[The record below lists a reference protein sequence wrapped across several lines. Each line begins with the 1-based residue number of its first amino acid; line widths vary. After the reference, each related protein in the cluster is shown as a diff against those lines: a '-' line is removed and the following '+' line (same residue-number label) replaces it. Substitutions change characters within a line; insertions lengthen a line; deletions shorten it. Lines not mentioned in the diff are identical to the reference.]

1 MIDSRDIQA
10 IFSGVPPSLPHA
22 HFYFLQIADRRFLQ
36 RIGVGA
42 LEITSARTV
51 RAGSPERVVNLAFTE
66 QGLAACGMGEDVRA
80 SFSAPF
86 REGMLARASY
96 NGDVG
101 DSDPE
106 HWDACW
112 SSGVHAMV
120 ACYATTAEDLARYAA
135 ELEQAIEGVAVVA
148 DRQIAGIVFTEKDH
162 PVYLDNPECQPPDG
176 TLVEQFGFRDGISD
190 VALEGWSEGLV
201 RGAGKLVD
209 DAWAPVASGEFL
221 WGYRNE
227 LAEYPPAPKPESLA
241 RNGTYLVYRKLE
253 QDVRRFREYLLG
265 AAERS
270 GLSADAI
277 AAQLVGRQRDGTPLI
292 ATPGQDVN
300 DFRYA
305 SDPEGRVCP
314 MGAHVRRTNP
324 RDSLGPDTLLI
335 NHHRLMRRGISYGS
349 RYAEASADEQR
360 GLVFMA
366 LNASISDQFE
376 FIQQQ
381 WVNSGNDLFQGDQDD
396 PITGQ
401 KSGKHISVTVED
413 TPLTLAPMPAFVRM
427 RGGDYFFLP
436 SLSALREMTTTRF
449 N

>member
-10 IFSGVPPSLPHA
+10 IFSGVPPELPHA
-22 HFYFLQIADRRFLQ
+22 HFYFLQIIDPQFLQ
-36 RIGVGA
+36 RIGAGA

-51 RAGSPERVVNLAFTE
+51 RTETPDRVVNIAFTE

-80 SFSAPF
+80 SFSPPF
-86 REGMLARASY
+86 REGMLARAGY

-120 ACYATTAEDLARYAA
+120 ACYAKTGEVLNDYSRA
-135 ELEQAIEGVAVVA
+135 LEQAIDGVAVIA
-148 DRQIAGIVFTEKDH
+148 DRQVAGIVFTKKDH
-162 PVYLDNPECQPPDG
+162 PVYLDNPDCQPPDG

-209 DAWAPVASGEFL
+209 DAWTPVATGEFL

-227 LAEYPPAPKPESLA
+227 LAEFPVSPKPESLA

-253 QDVRRFREYLLG
+253 QDVRGFREYLIN

-277 AAQLVGRQRDGTPLI
+277 AAQLVGRERDGTPLI

-314 MGAHVRRTNP
+314 MGAHIRRTNP
-324 RDSLGPDTLLI
+324 RDSLGCGTLLV

-349 RYAEASADEQR
+349 RYDESGADEQR
-360 GLVFMA
+360 GLLFIA
-366 LNASISDQFE
+366 LNASIHDQFE

-381 WVNSGNDLFQGDQDD
+381 WVNSGNDLFQGDQSD
-396 PITGQ
+396 PVIGQ
-401 KSGKHISVTVED
+401 NGGKHITVIVED
-413 TPLTLAPMPAFVRM
+413 TPITLAPMPAFVTM

-436 SLSALREMTTTRF
+436 SLSALREMTTSRF
-449 N
+449 Y